1 MADDRIHRATSPDG
15 TELAGSVHGGGDPLV
30 LVHGGVGSEE
40 SWRLLVPSLSERF
53 TCYPMSLRGRG
64 RSAHNPDQAPERLI
78 EDVAAFAG
86 SVGGSVGLIGHSSGG
101 ALALAAA
108 AQIERVAS
116 VALYEPALPELD
128 EEVRARYR
136 DAFARMDEAA
146 ADGRLADAARIALE
160 DCALA
165 NDEELAVLAEAGA
178 AEFLAPNV
186 PVHLGDRGFV
196 DHRFLEPA
204 LLDRLT
210 MPILLL
216 HGSRTHPFYRSV
228 VDHLMSRLPDASARE
243 IAGAGHLGPLLAPAA
258 VNDELT
264 AFFAPASTRA

>member
-1 MADDRIHRATSPDG
+1 MADDRIHRATSADG
-15 TELAGSVHGGGDPLV
+15 TELAGHVHGRGEPLV
-30 LVHGGVGSEE
+30 LVHGGVGSED
-40 SWRLLVPSLSERF
+40 SWRFLLPYLSERF
-53 TCYPMSLRGRG
+53 TCYPMNLRGRG
-64 RSAHNPDQAPERLI
+64 LSAHGPDQAPERLI
-78 EDVAAFAG
+78 DDVVAFAD
-86 SVGGSVGLIGHSSGG
+86 SVGEPVGLIGHSSGG

-108 AQIERVAS
+108 AQAEKVAS

-136 DAFARMDEAA
+136 DAFARMGDAA

-204 LLDRLT
+204 LLERLT
-210 MPILLL
+210 MPVLLL
-216 HGSRTHPFYRSV
+216 HGSRTHPFYRSAV
-228 VDHLMSRLPDASARE
+228 NHLASRLRDASARE
-243 IAGAGHLGPLLAPAA
+243 IDGAGHMGPILAPSA
-258 VNDELT
+258 VNGELT
-264 AFFAPASTRA
+264 AFFAPASSRA